1 MQRHYAEAGDSQ
13 TRSSHSGSA
22 DQEATQTTADQHQQH
37 GSSSN
42 DAIQS
47 VTGQHASS
55 ASKHHTR
62 AEKGSRSMAEKSQA
76 AVLNVDVLLPDEL
89 LSGLLTQC
97 SVQPELLSV
106 MEDLFDSAGETP
118 TSLESTPRRL
128 LTVKPCIEGGC
139 SQQPRCSHEYA
150 TVPC

>member
-1 MQRHYAEAGDSQ
+1 
-13 TRSSHSGSA
+13 
-22 DQEATQTTADQHQQH
+22 
-37 GSSSN
+37 
-42 DAIQS
+42 
-47 VTGQHASS
+47 
-55 ASKHHTR
+55 
-62 AEKGSRSMAEKSQA
+62 MAEKSQA
-76 AVLNVDVLLPDEL
+76 AVLNMDVLLPDEL

-139 SQQPRCSHEYA
+139 SHQDAVMSMALCLVECLSVTNA
-150 TVPC
+150 